1 MKQHILYAGQ
11 GWRKNLVKDDDG
23 MSMNMDYSYLFEQMF
38 GVSNVAKNVASGGN
52 MVKMSDLSSSF
63 RTVTVKSVG
72 T

>member
-1 MKQHILYAGQ
+1 MKRISNIFI
-11 GWRKNLVKDDDG
+11 KEDDS

-63 RTVTVKSVG
+63 RTVTVKSG
-72 T
+72 GN